1 MNIFNL
7 FRRNKSAKTTPVAI
21 QDYKTYASYVTEK
34 DPVSFS
40 AIDKIGTA
48 FASLSF
54 GIYST
59 KTKQKVNHPLYE
71 VLKQPSLDETH
82 SMFMYQLIQDYFSG
96 GCFIYKYTDTNGR
109 VISLFRLNPKSV
121 VVTRN
126 EYNQKQYTYNGQTY
140 SSEKILHIP
149 ARWSYNGL
157 VGLSI
162 FEAQKQ
168 AFNTSQNLDSYT
180 RSSFDN
186 TLGKRLVIDVSQA
199 YPNATEE
206 EQRQLRDRY
215 VANYSGTE
223 NAGKPVVKTG
233 KVQFETLDTG
243 VSDNR
248 SAQLAENRQYQNEII
263 AQMFNV
269 PLSYLTGK
277 DVGDLESVTTLFLSQ
292 AIEPIAQQ
300 FEEAFNYGLFPLAER
315 DQYYIKFSYNS
326 ILKTNLTAKIQAYQT
341 QLING
346 ILSPNEIRAKE
357 ELEPI
362 EYGDCHYRPSNLLPI
377 RQDIEESLV
386 ASAKLKQQEVDGQ
399 QKNAE
404 AKNIGSDKL

>member
-1 MNIFNL
+1 M
-7 FRRNKSAKTTPVAI
+7 
-21 QDYKTYASYVTEK
+21 
-34 DPVSFS
+34 
-40 AIDKIGTA
+40 
-48 FASLSF
+48 
-54 GIYST
+54 
-59 KTKQKVNHPLYE
+59 
-71 VLKQPSLDETH
+71 
-82 SMFMYQLIQDYFSG
+82 
-96 GCFIYKYTDTNGR
+96 
-109 VISLFRLNPKSV
+109 

-140 SSEKILHIP
+140 SSEKVLHIP

-315 DQYYIKFSYNS
+315 EQFYIKFSYNS